1 MSHPAPLTGTVGH
14 SSRAIYGQ
22 WSIGI
27 VGVILTALVLVPWWP
42 NFPSAGLDPS
52 WRFALNEALAQG
64 AVFGRD
70 VVFTFGPLASVYTQN
85 YHPATDHVM
94 VLGSLVY
101 ALGLG
106 ATFLLAAWPRRGFL
120 VLGLPIVIALGIHR
134 DAGFMALPL
143 VLLIGVV
150 RCTLPRTSSWHT
162 RVGVGAMIC
171 IVLGTCALAI
181 TPLIKGS
188 FAATSGA
195 AAALIAFTL
204 VRYKARAAIWFCL
217 LFVST
222 TVLAWVLV
230 GQPLLALPHFFLA
243 QGPIISGYTTAMSLH
258 GSLLLVAIYGIAC
271 ALILALFH
279 FGMAR
284 AWGWRG
290 HVVTLA
296 LAFTL
301 FVSFKAGFV
310 RQDGH
315 MFIAVE
321 LLLFVGLLGL
331 LVLRARYAIAAGLI
345 CSLAWGAI
353 GNAMIPVGLP
363 FIQDRLTQTWRTSWS
378 GVQTRLYNPHVLPA
392 QYESALATIRQQVP
406 LPPTSGSTDI
416 YPVELSG
423 LLAQGR
429 PWAGRPVFQSY
440 SVYTP
445 ELNALNNGHLNSHQA
460 PDTVLFSLQPIDE
473 RLPALD
479 DSLSLRTL
487 LTHYTAGEVFGRW
500 LIMTR
505 DDQAQHDHLTPG
517 KTESRRA
524 PFNTPIAL
532 PEKTPVWMALD
543 IAPTFAGRVVNT
555 IYKLPRLWIV
565 LEMDNGE
572 IVRHRYIPGAGS
584 SGFIVSPYLST
595 SQDVRALQQK
605 ADNQRYVKSVAI
617 ESSSAMLWG
626 KQFAVSI
633 TPMNVTVPRPPL
645 LKVPTIP

>member
-1 MSHPAPLTGTVGH
+1 MSHPAPLTGKVGH
-14 SSRAIYGQ
+14 LPRAIPGQ

-27 VGVILTALVLVPWWP
+27 VGIILTVLVLVPWWP

-52 WRFALNEALAQG
+52 WRYALNVALSQG

-85 YHPATDHVM
+85 YHPATDTVM
-94 VLGSLVY
+94 VLGSLAY

-106 ATFLLAAWPRRGFL
+106 AAFLLAAWPRRGIL

-150 RCTLPRTSSWHT
+150 RCTLPRTSQWHT
-162 RVGVGAMIC
+162 RVSAGAVIC
-171 IVLGTCALAI
+171 IALGTCALALA
-181 TPLIKGS
+181 PLIKGS

-204 VRYKARAAIWFCL
+204 VRHQLRAAIWFCL
-217 LFVST
+217 LFATT
-222 TVLAWVLV
+222 TVCAWVLV
-230 GQPLLALPHFFLA
+230 GQPLLALPHFFIA

-258 GSLLLVAIYGIAC
+258 GAGVLVAIYGIAC
-271 ALILALFH
+271 LLLLAIYH

-290 HVVTLA
+290 HVVMLA
-296 LAFTL
+296 LTFTL

-315 MFIAVE
+315 MFISVE

-331 LVLRARYAIAAGLI
+331 LLLRLRYAVAAALI
-345 CSLAWGAI
+345 CGLAWGSI
-353 GNAMIPVGLP
+353 GNAVVPVGIP
-363 FIQDRLTQTWRTSWS
+363 FIQHRLAQTWHTVSS
-378 GVQTRLYNPHVLPA
+378 GVQTRLYTPHTLPA
-392 QYESALATIRQQVP
+392 QYESALATIRQNVP
-406 LPPTSGSTDI
+406 LPPTSGTVDI

-423 LLAQGR
+423 VLAHGR
-429 PWAGRPVFQSY
+429 PWSGRPVLQSY

-445 ELNALNNGHLNSHQA
+445 ELNALNNSHLNSDRA

-487 LTHYTAGEVFGRW
+487 LTHYTAGEVSGPW
-500 LIMTR
+500 LTMTR
-505 DDQAQHDHLTPG
+505 DDTAQHDHLTPG
-517 KTESRRA
+517 KTVSRHA

-543 IAPTFAGRVVNT
+543 IAPTFVGRMVNT
-555 IYKLPRLWIV
+555 LYKLPRVWIV
-565 LEMDNGE
+565 LVMDNGD

-595 SQDVRALQQK
+595 AQDVRALQRK
-605 ADNQRYVKSVAI
+605 ADNQRYVKSVTI
-617 ESSSAMLWG
+617 ESSDAMLWG

-633 TPMNVTVPRPPL
+633 TPMSVTVPRPQTL
-645 LKVPTIP
+645 TVPTIP